1 MLTMHSG
8 SDGNRTLTQIIA
20 EREQKMKEGDKL
32 QMQKVFF
39 YQRAENA
46 SITTDITDS
55 RM

>member
-39 YQRAENA
+39 IRGQKMHQ
-46 SITTDITDS
+46 SPQI
-55 RM
+55 